1 MRSTSLR
8 RRSRARTAPARGA
21 AATATST
28 PANWLAGL
36 EAERRPAETL
46 RAYTRDVQQFG
57 EWYERANEEQ
67 FRIERLAGIDVR
79 DYVRSLVDAGRPPSS
94 INRILAAVRLYVRW
108 AHERG
113 AITDQVMF
121 EVGRVK
127 FMKVP
132 RRAPRSL
139 PLPQIRKLLKELEHR
154 GSLRDVAALHL
165 LLFCG
170 ARVSEVAGARRDDL
184 SLSPRKGSFRI
195 RAATAK
201 GRKERIV
208 PVPLTAR
215 EHLVRYL
222 ESRSDD
228 DDALFVGQRGPLK
241 SAALRRILERYA
253 APARV
258 DVSPHV
264 LRHNFARAYLDANA
278 NDLVG
283 LADLLGHESL
293 NTTRI
298 YTRRRLE
305 DLEDAAER
313 IAFG

>member
-1 MRSTSLR
+1 MRTSSAR
-8 RRSRARTAPARGA
+8 PRSSRAGARRAAA
-21 AATATST
+21 AATPDDWITA
-28 PANWLAGL
+28 LA
-36 EAERRPAETL
+36 AERRPAETL
-46 RAYTRDVQQFG
+46 RAYARDIRQFTH
-57 EWYERANEEQ
+57 WYERANDEP
-67 FRIERLAGIDVR
+67 FRVERLAGIDVR

-94 INRILAAVRLYVRW
+94 VNRLLASVRHFVRW
-108 AHERG
+108 AYERG
-113 AITDQVMF
+113 AIPDQAMF

-195 RAATAK
+195 RAANAK

-222 ESRSDD
+222 ESRTDD
-228 DDALFVGQRGPLK
+228 DEALFVGQRGPLK

-264 LRHNFARAYLDANA
+264 LRHNFAMAFLDANA
-278 NDLVG
+278 NDLVA

-293 NTTRI
+293 NTTRL
-298 YTRRRLE
+298 YTRRRFE
-305 DLEDAAER
+305 DLEHAAER
-313 IAFG
+313 VQFA